1 MTTIDGRISSVRVT
15 ESLGRAAPEPA
26 ERAFRDALRGGA
38 GVLLEGVERAAGAL
52 PGGAVISAA
61 TSALTSGGSSSGY
74 GGRGGS
80 ALSGSGTSGNVDD
93 ALARSANQQMELLE
107 LQQRMQDE
115 NQRFTTLSNVLK
127 AEHETVKTAI
137 GNIR

>member
-1 MTTIDGRISSVRVT
+1 MTTIESGVASVRVT
-15 ESLGRAAPEPA
+15 ESVGRATPEPA
-26 ERAFRDALRGGA
+26 ERAFREALRGGA

-52 PGGAVISAA
+52 PGGAVLSAA
-61 TSALTSGGSSSGY
+61 TSALTSSSAGGASGGGLGGGS
-74 GGRGGS
+74 
-80 ALSGSGTSGNVDD
+80 LGSGGGTMDD
-93 ALARSANQQMELLE
+93 ALSRSANQQMELLE

-127 AEHETVKTAI
+127 AEHETAKTAI